1 MELRQTSGK
10 KGAGAFCRI
19 AFALIA
25 IGAWPAWAAVNFP
38 VGTHIVKGAVL
49 GYDENGRNILLSSE
63 SGVTIRAV
71 DTNGEIIAESKV
83 IDATQDGV
91 NFVLQIPLSKTAT
104 DSTCATGDQL
114 NCVMVE
120 SSGIQISTE
129 PFTVGGARESQTLTL
144 KMVDVKRYV
153 SQDGSKTNEVA
164 QAYVDAIQAWM
175 EGADDYEG
183 KEYDPF
189 ADYDNDGMSNY
200 AEYLAGTDP
209 FDPSYRLRITA
220 FSISRASGTAAI
232 SFEYVGGHVYGV
244 KTTADLTNPDWMQQ
258 KIRTSESGDE
268 LTLVAPSADLED
280 MGTNTIYMT
289 PAADAPQGFFWLEA
303 K

>member
-1 MELRQTSGK
+1 MEPCSRTGREM
-10 KGAGAFCRI
+10 GAGAFCRI

-25 IGAWPAWAAVNFP
+25 LGAWPAWAAANFP

-49 GYDENGRNILLSSE
+49 GYDENGRNILLTSE

-120 SSGIQISTE
+120 ASGMLISTE

-144 KMVDVKRYV
+144 KMIDVQRYV
-153 SQDGSKTNEVA
+153 SEDGSKTNQVA

-175 EGADDYEG
+175 EDDEELDEQYRG
-183 KEYDPF
+183 KPYDPF
-189 ADYDNDGMSNY
+189 ADYDNDGLDHGVLDFAY
-200 AEYLAGTDP
+200 ARNRSA
-209 FDPSYRLRITA
+209 FLRIRWRARVRREHDDESHESDVAVAENPHERDGRGVCAGCA
-220 FSISRASGTAAI
+220 FGR
-232 SFEYVGGHVYGV
+232 
-244 KTTADLTNPDWMQQ
+244 P
-258 KIRTSESGDE
+258 
-268 LTLVAPSADLED
+268 
-280 MGTNTIYMT
+280 
-289 PAADAPQGFFWLEA
+289 
-303 K
+303 